1 MRLAI
6 CASFGQSRSS
16 QSRKIGNIDNTNAI
30 QTAALDLIG
39 TSNAGSASAKIK
51 TKKYPQRACQTVR
64 KYVAMRR
71 TKIGMARPEP
81 ARRGE
86 GAPFLGLLMPI
97 QIRVGAINR
106 RYPHQFN
113 QIGFIGDTCT
123 SSPIVLAQL
132 FR

>member
-6 CASFGQSRSS
+6 CASFGQSPSS

-39 TSNAGSASAKIK
+39 ASNAGSASAKIK

-64 KYVAMRR
+64 KYVATRR
-71 TKIGMARPEP
+71 TKMGE
-81 ARRGE
+81 ARRA
-86 GAPFLGLLMPI
+86 GASLLGVLMLI
-97 QIRVGAINR
+97 QIKTGVINR

-113 QIGFIGDTCT
+113 QTGFIGDTCT
-123 SSPIVLAQL
+123 SSPMVLAQF
-132 FR
+132 FRGPLD